1 MADVGMVEL
10 LLQYGASVNVSDS
23 RGRTPLHHCI
33 LRGRHLH
40 AKLLLSRGANSH
52 ATDRDGRSALQ
63 YAMDRS
69 TSDEDMLMLLEEH
82 FR

>member
-1 MADVGMVEL
+1 MSAETDVSPFISNPFL
-10 LLQYGASVNVSDS
+10 
-23 RGRTPLHHCI
+23 C
-33 LRGRHLH
+33 
-40 AKLLLSRGANSH
+40 RGANSH